1 MTSEASIPW
10 SSVVRCGSTRLC
22 ARKKVRGAQCVE
34 TRAPL
39 GYGRWRVLPDLRR
52 GERRVQ
58 EERDDRVVR
67 YAELPQRQRDE
78 KQR

>member
-1 MTSEASIPW
+1 MTSEASIPL

-22 ARKKVRGAQCVE
+22 ARQMSGAQCME

-39 GYGRWRVLPDLRR
+39 GYESRRVLPDLRR
-52 GERRVQ
+52 WERRVQ

-67 YAELPQRQRDE
+67 YAELPQRRRDE